1 MIDDTLFFMLIVG
14 IIISAGLLMIFVWAA
29 RSGQFD
35 DSNKIVNGLLF
46 DSVDDLNDAINKD
59 KNSKEAKEEKLK
71 SEIEKEESKKR
82 KKLVKKLT
90 NF

>member
-14 IIISAGLLMIFVWAA
+14 IIISAGLLLIFVWAA

-46 DSVDDLNDAINKD
+46 DGVEDLNDAINKE
-59 KNSKEAKEEKLK
+59 KNSKEAKENKIK
-71 SEIEKEESKKR
+71 SEIDKEDIKEEKKVSQR
-82 KKLVKKLT
+82 ID
-90 NF
+90 

>member
-14 IIISAGLLMIFVWAA
+14 IIISAGLLLIFVWAA
-29 RSGQFD
+29 KSGQFD

-59 KNSKEAKEEKLK
+59 KNSKEAKENKIK
-71 SEIEKEESKKR
+71 SEKENSKEEKKVSQ
-82 KKLVKKLT
+82 KID
-90 NF
+90 